1 MDGRSEALLR
11 GNETVSNVGV
21 AIAGAAG
28 RMGRALIGAVGES
41 AGLKCA
47 AALEH
52 SGHAGLGMDS
62 GMLAGVGINDIMLV
76 DDAVACARTADV
88 WIEFTL
94 PQPTLEHLD
103 VCVAHGVGVVIG
115 TTGFDASGQARIRAA
130 AGQVPVMFAP
140 NMSVGVNVTMKL
152 IEMAARA
159 LGAES
164 DIEIIEAHHR
174 NKVDAPSGTAVR
186 MGEVVANALGRD
198 LSECAVYGREG
209 HTGARQRKTIG
220 FETVRG
226 GDIVGEHTVMFAAD
240 GERLEITHRSHTRSN
255 FAYGALRAA
264 KWLHGR
270 APGLYGMNDVLG
282 LDGAQSLS

>member
-1 MDGRSEALLR
+1 
-11 GNETVSNVGV
+11 VSDVGL
-21 AIAGAAG
+21 AIAGAGG
-28 RMGRALIGAVGES
+28 RMGRALIGAAGES
-41 AGLKCA
+41 AGLRCA
-47 AALEH
+47 AALEYSAH
-52 SGHAGLGMDS
+52 PGLGMDS
-62 GMLAGVGINDIMLV
+62 GLLAGVGSNDITLV
-76 DDAVACARTADV
+76 DDAVACASLADV

-94 PQPTLEHLD
+94 PGPTLEHLD

-115 TTGFDASGQARIRAA
+115 TTGFDASGRARIEAA
-130 AGQVPVMFAP
+130 AAQVPVVFAP

-186 MGEVVANALGRD
+186 MGEVVADVLGRD
-198 LSECAVYGREG
+198 LEECAVYGREG
-209 HTGARQRKTIG
+209 HTGMRERKTIG
-220 FETVRG
+220 FGTIRG

-264 KWLHGR
+264 RWLQGR
-270 APGLYGMNDVLG
+270 TPGLYGMNDVLG
-282 LDGAQSLS
+282 LNDA